1 MSKVSNVEAAR
12 ALADEIFDLNNE
24 LNKAEYIMQ
33 ELSDD
38 YFRKYQK
45 ENEKDRLAILWDFDR
60 RAAFSEVLGD
70 ILVRLVKTAEYLND
84 LKKQAYAEHKE
95 AMTA

>member
-1 MSKVSNVEAAR
+1 MSKISKVEAAR

-45 ENEKDRLAILWDFDR
+45 DNKTDQFKILWDFDR

-84 LKKQAYAEHKE
+84 LKKQTYAEKE
-95 AMTA
+95 VMSA

>member
-1 MSKVSNVEAAR
+1 MSKVSKVEAAR

-45 ENEKDRLAILWDFDR
+45 ENEYNI
-60 RAAFSEVLGD
+60 
-70 ILVRLVKTAEYLND
+70 VKKY
-84 LKKQAYAEHKE
+84 
-95 AMTA
+95 